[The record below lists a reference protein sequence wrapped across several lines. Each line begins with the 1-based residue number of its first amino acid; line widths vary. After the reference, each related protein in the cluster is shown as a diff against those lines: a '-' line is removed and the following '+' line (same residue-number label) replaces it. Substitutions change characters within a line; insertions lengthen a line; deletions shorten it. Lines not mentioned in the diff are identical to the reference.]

1 MRRQSFSFVLI
12 GTSGLYDILAG
23 MMAAMFAPWFWL
35 TAATIMGFAVST
47 THSIGKCLCLRAS
60 PFRAGVLHIIWW
72 LRANIRMLR
81 AGKKVTA
88 GDGPPRPSCVCTRLL
103 ICAAC
108 LLNLL
113 RSRGHARHGP
123 GCRWQRCR
131 ELEQATRRVPLPQ
144 RLHTHCKLHL
154 RSGIFSESYAQWDEL
169 CIIRVTVTSNSFVIS
184 GGLLSFLRVCA
195 VYGICARRLSLG
207 SWLLFSRVLS
217 PLSCT
222 LTQGQSPRYL

>member
-108 LLNLL
+108 LLNLP

-131 ELEQATRRVPLPQ
+131 ELEQATRGVPLPQ

-154 RSGIFSESYAQWDEL
+154 RSGKWDEL

-184 GGLLSFLRVCA
+184 EGLLSFLRVCA
-195 VYGICARRLSLG
+195 VYVLANYLLVPG
-207 SWLLFSRVLS
+207 SYFHGHCLLFLVL
-217 PLSCT
+217 
-222 LTQGQSPRYL
+222 